1 VCGNAQEEEEAE
13 VGKQRGRGRG
23 SARGGRGMEGER
35 AESLSFGRLT
45 SKGSFVA

>member
-1 VCGNAQEEEEAE
+1 VCGNAHEDEEEEE
-13 VGKQRGRGRG
+13 VETAREGPGKRERREG
-23 SARGGRGMEGER
+23 AGER